1 MIGSARDQT
10 PTWIMSIRPRS
21 PIRRGLAHM
30 GPSSL
35 CESAGRELYQREEW
49 QGMRASFLRRLWP
62 LARCIRARSRDSGR
76 RGSIERHRNYDG
88 LPDKR
93 SERSARHRPRMCDHF
108 TAPLHRVRFSPK
120 TAFCAGKQLGYA
132 VVTHASAQD
141 LVISKDERK
150 HIVACA
156 TPTDQ
161 AVPIEAT
168 RWRRLPEDR
177 ERVAQGFRAVVGN
190 HADSFEGRSPE
201 PVILR

>member
-1 MIGSARDQT
+1 M
-10 PTWIMSIRPRS
+10 
-21 PIRRGLAHM
+21 
-30 GPSSL
+30 
-35 CESAGRELYQREEW
+35 
-49 QGMRASFLRRLWP
+49 
-62 LARCIRARSRDSGR
+62 
-76 RGSIERHRNYDG
+76 
-88 LPDKR
+88 
-93 SERSARHRPRMCDHF
+93 
-108 TAPLHRVRFSPK
+108 
-120 TAFCAGKQLGYA
+120 
-132 VVTHASAQD
+132 VTHASAQD

-156 TPTDQ
+156 TPPTDQ